1 MDEVV
6 VAAIVVE
13 TIVVVEV
20 VVVIVVINGLVL
32 RAVVEVKSV
41 KDVVVGWVKDVFD
54 IRDDEVVKY
63 KGLTPLIPK
72 KKQIIS

>member
-1 MDEVV
+1 MNEVV
-6 VAAIVVE
+6 VAVVVVE
-13 TIVVVEV
+13 TV

-32 RAVVEVKSV
+32 KSVVEVKSV

-72 KKQIIS
+72 KNQIISN